1 MPLQLH
7 KKFVKFTLEN
17 MLHFDKNCIK
27 EKEQDV
33 KIQPS
38 KKFTYCGFIP
48 LQSLLSAHHCISIW
62 HMDKKMVVDVF
73 KNEEILQFQVGYMFY
88 PDLNQNKVF
97 KPQVKNMGLIFE
109 KNNLYPKNV
118 EER

>member
-17 MLHFDKNCIK
+17 MLHFDKNSIK

-38 KKFTYCGFIP
+38 KKCTYWEFIP
-48 LQSLLSAHHCISIW
+48 LQSLLSTHHRLPIW

-73 KNEEILQFQVGYMFY
+73 KNEQIS
-88 PDLNQNKVF
+88 
-97 KPQVKNMGLIFE
+97 
-109 KNNLYPKNV
+109 
-118 EER
+118 